1 MKETA
6 DKTIGRVRPPI
17 ANDLDRELLRH
28 HPLRGELSPKG
39 GPVCASCAGIGYHF
53 DPLGGGPMSGAFVL
67 CECQRKVCR
76 CGHRPP
82 YDYYDAQTNA
92 MAHCPARRAEMAVD
106 RCHSLLKRSA
116 IPERYK
122 WKFISSLEHVDASTA
137 IAVDHAI
144 ETVRRFSE
152 YRNQTSNGG
161 EAQGLYLHGPTGCGK
176 TLLSCA
182 ILNEL
187 IRLHQIP
194 VLYAKISR
202 DILGQLRASF
212 NPNSDYYGEGRK
224 IEERL
229 ANVTALVM
237 DDFGAHRET
246 EFVNS
251 VLYDLI
257 DARYEKKLPTIIT
270 SNEPL
275 EKLRETGGGRLYSR
289 LKEMCVE
296 IHLEAPDYR
305 LRGSRSY

>member
-1 MKETA
+1 MNPTEPRSQTA
-6 DKTIGRVRPPI
+6 IPPDTG
-17 ANDLDRELLRH
+17 ADLNREVLRH
-28 HPLRGELSPKG
+28 HPRRAGTADCPH
-39 GPVCASCAGIGYHF
+39 CAGIGYHF
-53 DPLGGGPMSGAFVL
+53 DPLGGGSAQGAFVL
-67 CECQRKVCR
+67 CECVRRVCR
-76 CGHRPP
+76 CGNKPP
-82 YDYYDAQTNA
+82 YDYYDAERNA
-92 MAHCPARRAEMAVD
+92 MVPCPAGAAELAVD
-106 RCHSLLKRSA
+106 RSMVLQHHSG
-116 IPERYK
+116 IPNRYR
-122 WKFISSLEHVDASTA
+122 WKFISSVELVDDSTI

-144 ETVRRFSE
+144 ETVRRF
-152 YRNQTSNGG
+152 G
-161 EAQGLYLHGPTGCGK
+161 EGDPQGLYLHGPPGCGK

-202 DILGQLRASF
+202 DILGQLKASF
-212 NPNSDYYGEGRK
+212 NPNSEYYGEGRR

-229 ANVTALVM
+229 ASVTALVM

-257 DARYEKKLPTIIT
+257 DARYEKNLPTIVT

-275 EKLRETGGGRLYSR
+275 EHLRDTSGGRLYSR

-296 IHLEAPDYR
+296 IHLDAPDYR
-305 LRGSRSY
+305 QRGSRSY